1 MKKYKKCYAS
11 SKHLLNYFASNR
23 AQSFYDL
30 NKNKFKKVIPFHKE
44 CIITEDDNL
53 PEISLVIPSP
63 IPNINNGGI
72 SLILKWSKAKIKA
85 EIVIPK
91 IIPNSL
97 DKIGSRAPL
106 KTTSSNS
113 GANKVVVKNKR
124 INEK

>member
-1 MKKYKKCYAS
+1 MQVIY
-11 SKHLLNYFASNR
+11 LNFHV
-23 AQSFYDL
+23 L

-44 CIITEDDNL
+44 CIIIEDDNL

-63 IPNINNGGI
+63 IPNVNKGGI
-72 SLILKWSKAKIKA
+72 SLILKCAKAKIKA

-97 DKIGSRAPL
+97 DKIGSNTPR
-106 KTTSSNS
+106 KITSSNN
-113 GANKVVVKNKR
+113 GAKNVVVKNKR